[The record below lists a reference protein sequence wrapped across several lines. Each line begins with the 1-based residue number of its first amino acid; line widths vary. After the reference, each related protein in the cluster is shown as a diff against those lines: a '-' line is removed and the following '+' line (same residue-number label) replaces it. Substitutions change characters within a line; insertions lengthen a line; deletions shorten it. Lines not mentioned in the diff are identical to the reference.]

1 MKKAGCKTNHL
12 PFVDDLKLFAKNE
25 VEIDSLVQ
33 DNIGS
38 LIWRNDAPITM
49 QRGISLHS
57 DDIVLP

>member
-12 PFVDDLKLFAKNE
+12 PFVDDLKLFTKNE
-25 VEIDSLVQ
+25 VEIDYLVQ

-38 LIWRNDAPITM
+38 LIWRNDSPIL
-49 QRGISLHS
+49 QRGMILHS